1 MNGKKVREVMTPTPV
16 QVPPATSV
24 GDVASLMRA
33 RGVGSV
39 LVVDGTGIVGLVT
52 YRDLVVRVLANDHGP
67 DSQVGASATVRPLC
81 VAASDDVDSVVE
93 LMRAYSV
100 SRVPVLEKGVAVGIV
115 SLGDLAAAR
124 IRASLPGD
132 AGATASASTSAFPF
146 GIRPGTA

>member
-1 MNGKKVREVMTPTPV
+1 MSGKKAREVMTPMPI

-24 GDVASLMRA
+24 GEVAKLMRE
-33 RGVGSV
+33 RGVGSA

-67 DSQVGASATVRPLC
+67 DSQVGATATARPPC
-81 VAASDDVDSVVE
+81 VGASDDVDSVVE
-93 LMRAYSV
+93 MMRAYAV

-124 IRASLPGD
+124 IRASLPAE
-132 AGATASASTSAFPF
+132 AGAAMLASPD
-146 GIRPGTA
+146 R